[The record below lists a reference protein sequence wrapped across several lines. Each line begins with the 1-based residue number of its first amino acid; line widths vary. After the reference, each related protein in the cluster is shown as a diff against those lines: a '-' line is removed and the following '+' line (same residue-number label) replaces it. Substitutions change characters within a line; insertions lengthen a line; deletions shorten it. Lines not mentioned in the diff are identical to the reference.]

1 MDQNQ
6 LCLGI
11 KKSCLGYSAACYR
24 LSFRTKRETLHQCIY
39 ARTLKRLIS
48 LHCYLIDKKH
58 EVLRKSSL
66 IGSKL
71 FLKSISAFHTF
82 VFSEKHS
89 WNVDKKPTKNLV
101 KLQMRT
107 LKRLI
112 SLHCYLIDKK
122 THEVLRKSS
131 LIGSKLFLKSKD
143 APAFHT
149 L

>member
-66 IGSKL
+66 IGKKL
-71 FLKSISAFHTF
+71 FLKMYWLFLFVCVLRQIDKNVIRRQRKIS
-82 VFSEKHS
+82 S
-89 WNVDKKPTKNLV
+89 NCRCTKNLCQV
-101 KLQMRT
+101 FRVFRAK
-107 LKRLI
+107 
-112 SLHCYLIDKK
+112 CPNF
-122 THEVLRKSS
+122 RKVCTSC
-131 LIGSKLFLKSKD
+131 
-143 APAFHT
+143 
-149 L
+149 